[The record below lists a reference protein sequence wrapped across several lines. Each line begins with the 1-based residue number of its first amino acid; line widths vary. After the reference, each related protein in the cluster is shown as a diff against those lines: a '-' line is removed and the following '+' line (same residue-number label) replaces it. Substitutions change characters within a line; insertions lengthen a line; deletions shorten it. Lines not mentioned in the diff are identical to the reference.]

1 MTKFF
6 LATKPG
12 HFSLC
17 HNLLHRLGRKA
28 AVRFTTPTVIA
39 RRDGKFVGFAA
50 TGNPEDT
57 DNVVML
63 AEMAV
68 DPDIQNNQHLIFRLL
83 DTYNSVMAYAG
94 IETYYSCVSKTP
106 PFEAQIEAG
115 KRLFTVQDEDD
126 DFVWFK
132 HTARKE
138 AA

>member
-12 HFSLC
+12 HFMLC
-17 HNLLHRLGRKA
+17 HNLLERLGRKA
-28 AVRFTTPTVIA
+28 SVRFTTPTVIA
-39 RRDGKFVGFAA
+39 RREDKFVGFAA
-50 TGNPEDT
+50 TGNTDDT

-68 DPDIQNNQHLIFRLL
+68 DPDIKNSQHLVFKLL
-83 DTYNSVMAYAG
+83 DTYNATMAYAG
-94 IETYYSCVSKTP
+94 IKVYYSCVSKTP

-115 KRLFTVQDEDD
+115 RRLFLVHDEDD
-126 DFVWFK
+126 NFIWFK
-132 HTARKE
+132 HIARKE